1 MREREVTITPE
12 GLEKL
17 KKELEYLIT
26 VKRPEVIARIQKA
39 KEVEGADHN
48 PEYIEA
54 KNEQAFIEGRIL
66 ALEQLIKRA
75 SVIQQKEGDKNVV
88 RLGSKVRV
96 KDESEEE
103 MTFTIV
109 GSAEADPLS
118 GKISNESPV
127 GRALLGRKVGEEVEI
142 RAPGGAYKLKI
153 IGLE

>member
-26 VKRPEVIARIQKA
+26 VKRPEVIAKIQKA
-39 KEVEGADHN
+39 KEIEGADHN

-75 SVIQQKEGDKNVV
+75 SVIQQREGEENVV

-96 KDESEEE
+96 RDESDEE

-153 IGLE
+153 ISLE